1 MSKELLQSAC
11 AKFLDAL
18 TSSVPD
24 VMEAFKS
31 RRKGLCTECV
41 KKEEEVAVAN
51 IEKACLAARIDSLKI
66 VAEMFKDETSERID
80 AFKAHILKATE
91 DLKNMG

>member
-1 MSKELLQSAC
+1 MSRELLQSAC

-31 RRKGLCTECV
+31 RRKGLCTECAG
-41 KKEEEVAVAN
+41 KEEDVVAARF
-51 IEKACLAARIDSLKI
+51 EKACLAARIDSLKLVVEI
-66 VAEMFKDETSERID
+66 LKDEKSEKID
-80 AFKAHILKATE
+80 AIKAHIIKSTE
-91 DLKNMG
+91 DLENMG

>member
-1 MSKELLQSAC
+1 MSRELLQSAC

-31 RRKGLCTECV
+31 RRKGLCTECAG
-41 KKEEEVAVAN
+41 KEEDAIAASL
-51 IEKACLAARIDSLKI
+51 EKACLAARIDSLKL
-66 VAEMFKDETSERID
+66 VADIFKDAAPGTMD
-80 AFKAHILKATE
+80 KLKAHIIKSTE